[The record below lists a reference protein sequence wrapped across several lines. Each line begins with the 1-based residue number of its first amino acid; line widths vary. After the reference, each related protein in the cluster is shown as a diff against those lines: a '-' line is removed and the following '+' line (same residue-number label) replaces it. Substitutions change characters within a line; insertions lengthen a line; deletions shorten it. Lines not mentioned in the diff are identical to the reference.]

1 MDVEKA
7 RVEQAAYDAGMT
19 KTTRS
24 LTAQLKDVARI
35 FCLEA
40 WGQALT
46 TTGVDIE
53 SELRTPDRIYYPS
66 ALCLAPTPFSL
77 QMILALPLPLP
88 WSSLPL
94 PHLPHWLQ
102 RKGKNIHL

>member
-7 RVEQAAYDAGMT
+7 RVKQAAYDAGMT
-19 KTTRS
+19 KTTQS
-24 LTAQLKDVARI
+24 LTAQFRDVARA
-35 FCLEA
+35 FCLEV

-46 TTGVDIE
+46 TVGVDTE
-53 SELRTPDRIYYPS
+53 SELRTPNKVYYPS
-66 ALCLAPTPFSL
+66 TLCLAPTPFSL

-88 WSSLPL
+88 RSSLPL

-102 RKGKNIHL
+102 RKGKNSHL